1 VIIFSRVLKRA
12 FFAGVFMLL
21 ASLACTG
28 AEARKLAD
36 STPVEWFFEDDSRKT
51 LFPPVQESLTH
62 STAVTRHDPYALDI
76 PAADICQEP
85 CGAIR

>member
-1 VIIFSRVLKRA
+1 MAIFSCAPKRKS
-12 FFAGVFMLL
+12 FAGLVVLL
-21 ASLACTG
+21 ASLASVE
-28 AEARKLAD
+28 AQARKLAD

>member
-1 VIIFSRVLKRA
+1 MIFSRALKRTSL
-12 FFAGVFMLL
+12 AGFVVLL
-21 ASLACTG
+21 ASLASAG
-28 AEARKLAD
+28 AQARKLAD

>member
-1 VIIFSRVLKRA
+1 MIFSRALKRTS
-12 FFAGVFMLL
+12 FAGVVVLL
-21 ASLACTG
+21 ASLAS
-28 AEARKLAD
+28 ADAQARKLAD

>member
-1 VIIFSRVLKRA
+1 MVLTSIF
-12 FFAGVFMLL
+12 
-21 ASLACTG
+21 ASNA

-36 STPVEWFFEDDSRKT
+36 ASPFEWFFEDDGRKT
-51 LFPPVQESLTH
+51 LFPPVQESLDH
-62 STAVTRHDPYALDI
+62 STAVTRRDPYALDI

>member
-1 VIIFSRVLKRA
+1 MIFSRALKRTSL
-12 FFAGVFMLL
+12 AGFVVLL
-21 ASLACTG
+21 ASLASTG
-28 AEARKLAD
+28 AQARKLAD

-51 LFPPVQESLTH
+51 LFPPVLESLTH
-62 STAVTRHDPYALDI
+62 SSAVTRHDPYALDI

>member
-1 VIIFSRVLKRA
+1 MSQRFFSLKFCA
-12 FFAGVFMLL
+12 CCLILTSIFAGS
-21 ASLACTG
+21 A

-36 STPVEWFFEDDSRKT
+36 ATPFEWFFEDDSRKT

-62 STAVTRHDPYALDI
+62 STAVTRSDPYALDI

>member
-1 VIIFSRVLKRA
+1 MIFSRALKRTS
-12 FFAGVFMLL
+12 FAGVVVLL
-21 ASLACTG
+21 ASLSSAG
-28 AEARKLAD
+28 AQARKLAD

>member
-1 VIIFSRVLKRA
+1 MVTFSCALKRKS
-12 FFAGVFMLL
+12 FAGIIVLL
-21 ASLACTG
+21 ASLASV
-28 AEARKLAD
+28 AAHARNLAD

-51 LFPPVQESLTH
+51 LFPSVQESLTH

-76 PAADICQEP
+76 PAVDICQEP

>member
-1 VIIFSRVLKRA
+1 V
-12 FFAGVFMLL
+12 LL
-21 ASLACTG
+21 ASLASAG
-28 AEARKLAD
+28 AQARKLAD

>member
-1 VIIFSRVLKRA
+1 MIFSRALKRTSL
-12 FFAGVFMLL
+12 AGFVVLL
-21 ASLACTG
+21 ASLASAC
-28 AEARKLAD
+28 AQARKLAD

>member
-1 VIIFSRVLKRA
+1 MIIFSRALKRTS
-12 FFAGVFMLL
+12 FAGVVVLL
-21 ASLACTG
+21 ASLASTG
-28 AEARKLAD
+28 VQARKLAD

-62 STAVTRHDPYALDI
+62 STAVTRHDSYALDI
-76 PAADICQEP
+76 PAADICQEL

>member
-1 VIIFSRVLKRA
+1 MIFSRALKRTS
-12 FFAGVFMLL
+12 FAGVVVLL
-21 ASLACTG
+21 ASLAS
-28 AEARKLAD
+28 ADAQARKLAD
-36 STPVEWFFEDDSRKT
+36 STPVEWFFEDGSRKT

>member
-1 VIIFSRVLKRA
+1 MIFSRALKRTSL
-12 FFAGVFMLL
+12 AGFVVLL
-21 ASLACTG
+21 ASLASVG